1 MRSNHTNN
9 AMRIAVIA
17 ASGKVGR
24 LIALEAF
31 DRGMEV
37 TAIVRDRKKIDIE
50 KYGVIEKGIMEITTD
65 DVKNFDVVVS
75 AFGTDPGKEY
85 MHQTVLKHLTD
96 VFEQIPAVRLLVVGG
111 AASLYLNEEKTAQL
125 IDTIPPEWKAVP
137 ENMLK
142 AFNELKKSKVNWTFF
157 SPAGF
162 FDPNGPRTG
171 KYTLGTD
178 YVILNKSGRKLYQL
192 CGLRYCD
199 GG

>member
-1 MRSNHTNN
+1 LR
-9 AMRIAVIA
+9 
-17 ASGKVGR
+17 
-24 LIALEAF
+24 
-31 DRGMEV
+31 
-37 TAIVRDRKKIDIE
+37 
-50 KYGVIEKGIMEITTD
+50 

-178 YVILNKSGRKLYQL
+178 YVILNKSGESYIS
-192 CGLRYCD
+192 YADYAIAMVDEIID
-199 GG
+199 GRFSGRRFTAVSERIAQTSGMMPLDDDRL

>member
-65 DVKNFDVVVS
+65 DVKN
-75 AFGTDPGKEY
+75 
-85 MHQTVLKHLTD
+85 L
-96 VFEQIPAVRLLVVGG
+96 
-111 AASLYLNEEKTAQL
+111 ASCK
-125 IDTIPPEWKAVP
+125 IK
-137 ENMLK
+137 
-142 AFNELKKSKVNWTFF
+142 
-157 SPAGF
+157 
-162 FDPNGPRTG
+162 
-171 KYTLGTD
+171 
-178 YVILNKSGRKLYQL
+178 
-192 CGLRYCD
+192 
-199 GG
+199 